1 MAPGVRIPMP
11 LVGGG
16 GPRRVCRASREGA
29 NGAGV
34 VLLLRQGLG
43 ASDGEDSRGGE
54 RLLRR
59 QRYGRRSEEGG
70 AAHDRPQRELKTGFF
85 GCWHEKNGHGE
96 VVEWT
101 DVQHG
106 WELRM
111 VERDGLPVVPSLATA
126 ISWVL
131 QMAKGHAKWRVAAFL
146 TRNLQDMNICVRF
159 RAAV

>member
-1 MAPGVRIPMP
+1 MAP
-11 LVGGG
+11 
-16 GPRRVCRASREGA
+16 A
-29 NGAGV
+29 GAGKFDGV
-34 VLLLRQGLG
+34 PDQDGHEEG
-43 ASDGEDSRGGE
+43 PDGEAAWARDLQTFAETNFPGKAKGVE
-54 RLLRR
+54 LRTID
-59 QRYGRRSEEGG
+59 Q
-70 AAHDRPQRELKTGFF
+70 HELKTGFF

-101 DVQHG
+101 EVQHG
-106 WELRM
+106 WELHM